1 MSQERN
7 GDRATSR
14 RNIIAIGAAGL
25 VGLAGC
31 TEDSDPESNDT
42 SNGDSTSGGN
52 GDSAADGGQDWPE
65 WPEDPA
71 DRPQPGDGEE
81 YVNMF
86 PQPAE
91 RLYELQEFNAHADQ
105 LREQLE
111 NPRDE
116 PRYGDPVWE
125 MDDSEE
131 FIAPDPLI
139 FTFVPDDEPQVFIDA
154 FDEYMDNIEA
164 ETGHAVEYRPVDS
177 YSAQV
182 EAMRSE
188 RLHVARISSGIL
200 PFAVNL
206 AGAQPFAHILA
217 GERYGNAFWMITR
230 KDNDEINRITDLK
243 GKLVHHADPGSGS
256 GNLEPRVFIQED
268 TDLVPEE
275 DYDIEFSGAH
285 DTSAIG
291 IERGD
296 FEVGP
301 VGGPTFERLARNEQ
315 IDAENFKVI
324 YMGPVFP
331 RGPFS
336 YIYNLDPE
344 LKEGIERAT
353 FEYDY
358 EGSVMEDELRYNN
371 FAPVDYATTYDPTL
385 TVHQQLGIEYTEEE
399 I

>member
-1 MSQERN
+1 MSKET
-7 GDRATSR
+7 DSSISPSR
-14 RNIIAIGAAGL
+14 RTVLGLGAAGIA
-25 VGLAGC
+25 GLAGC
-31 TEDSDPESNDT
+31 TGGEGEPTESIEADSNT
-42 SNGDSTSGGN
+42 
-52 GDSAADGGQDWPE
+52 DWPE
-65 WPEDPA
+65 WPENPA
-71 DRPQPGDGEE
+71 DRPQPGDGQE
-81 YVNMF
+81 YVDMF

-91 RLYELQEFNAHADQ
+91 RLYELQEFNAGADQ

-111 NPRDE
+111 DPRDE
-116 PRYGDPVWE
+116 PRYGEPVWE
-125 MDDSEE
+125 LGDDEE
-131 FIAPDPLI
+131 TIAPDPLV

-154 FDEYMDNIEA
+154 FDEYMANIEA
-164 ETGHAVEYRPVDS
+164 ETGHSVEYRPVDS
-177 YSAQV
+177 YAAQV

-217 GERYGNAFWMITR
+217 GERYGNAFWMITQR
-230 KDNDEINRITDLK
+230 DSDINQITDLD
-243 GKLVHHADPGSGS
+243 GELVHHADPGSGS
-256 GNLEPRVFIQED
+256 GNLEPRVFVQED

-291 IERGD
+291 IGRGD
-296 FEVGP
+296 FKVGP
-301 VGGPTFERLARNEQ
+301 VGGPTFERLARNDQ
-315 IDAENFKVI
+315 IDAENFKVV
-324 YMGPVFP
+324 YKGPVFP

-358 EGSVMEDELRYNN
+358 EGTTMEDELRYNN

-399 I
+399 LDE